1 MRRVS
6 TASFPAAI
14 GHLALVLLLAAG
26 CRDTAAPRD
35 EERPRLP
42 TADEVREELS
52 PLAFDAFVE
61 RSFRILLR
69 RSPES
74 VVELGL
80 ERELDVGRTFL
91 DDVSDAFAAETR
103 AQQGVVLELLKGHD
117 RAALSRTQQVT
128 YDVYAWWLEERQ
140 RDARF
145 EAHDYR
151 INPTLASVNGG
162 MELFFTD
169 VHPLRDVADVESYVG
184 RLGRVAEKL
193 GQVEET
199 LRRQEAAGVRLPQP
213 LLRIVRPQLQSLS
226 TMSPRSTPFYASL
239 LERGTFLSGPDRER
253 LLGRAEEVVRASV
266 QPAYASL
273 ARLLAAQEPLAPTA
287 LGVWQLPDGEAY
299 YAHTL
304 RRHVTADVTAEE
316 LHQLGLRELE
326 SLHQEMRA
334 RFTALGFPAGE
345 TIAQGLARAAQAGG
359 TVPAS
364 QVVSTYTLIIEQAQA
379 RLGEAFDLVPSA
391 AVVVVG
397 GEAGGFYV
405 PPSLDGSRP
414 GAFFA
419 TATRPEA
426 RFGMR
431 TLAYHEAVPGH
442 HLQLGVAQDLAL
454 PLVRRVVGFTGST
467 EGWALYAERLASELG
482 WYQDDALGDVGRLQ
496 AEAFRAARL
505 VVDTGIHARRWT
517 QAQAVQFMQ
526 DNVGFSPGAANGQ
539 VIRYAAWPG
548 QATAYMTGALRLRA
562 LRERVRTTKGESFD
576 LKAFHRAVL
585 SHGSLPLELLER
597 VVAADLGLP

>member
-1 MRRVS
+1 
-6 TASFPAAI
+6 
-14 GHLALVLLLAAG
+14 
-26 CRDTAAPRD
+26 
-35 EERPRLP
+35 
-42 TADEVREELS
+42 
-52 PLAFDAFVE
+52 
-61 RSFRILLR
+61 
-69 RSPES
+69 
-74 VVELGL
+74 
-80 ERELDVGRTFL
+80 
-91 DDVSDAFAAETR
+91 
-103 AQQGVVLELLKGHD
+103 
-117 RAALSRTQQVT
+117 
-128 YDVYAWWLEERQ
+128 
-140 RDARF
+140 
-145 EAHDYR
+145 
-151 INPTLASVNGG
+151 
-162 MELFFTD
+162 
-169 VHPLRDVADVESYVG
+169 
-184 RLGRVAEKL
+184 
-193 GQVEET
+193 
-199 LRRQEAAGVRLPQP
+199 
-213 LLRIVRPQLQSLS
+213 
-226 TMSPRSTPFYASL
+226 
-239 LERGTFLSGPDRER
+239 
-253 LLGRAEEVVRASV
+253 VRASV

-273 ARLLAAQEPLAPTA
+273 ARLLAAKEPLAPTA

-304 RRHVTADVTAEE
+304 RRHVTAEVTAEE

-326 SLHQEMRA
+326 SLHGEMRA
-334 RFTALGFPAGE
+334 RFTALGFPEGE
-345 TIAQGLARAAQAGG
+345 TIAQGLNRAAQAGG

-454 PLVRRVVGFTGST
+454 PLVRRVVGFTGYA

-562 LRERVRTTKGESFD
+562 LRERVRTTKGEAFD

-597 VVAADLGLP
+597 VVAADLGLPP